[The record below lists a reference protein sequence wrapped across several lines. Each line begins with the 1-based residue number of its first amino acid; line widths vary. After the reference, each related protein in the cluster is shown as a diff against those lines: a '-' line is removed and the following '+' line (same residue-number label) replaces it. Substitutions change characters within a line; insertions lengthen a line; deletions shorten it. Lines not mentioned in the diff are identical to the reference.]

1 METSRALSAP
11 GSRRRF
17 PALAVLLTAAA
28 LPLAGCATNAATGK
42 SQLNFY
48 SEAKEI
54 EMGRQ
59 ADAEITGQMGM
70 LDDPEMQ
77 AYVSSLGME
86 LAKKSERPNL
96 PWSFKVMDDPMV
108 NAFAL
113 PGGFVYVTRGILGHL
128 SSEAELAAV
137 LGHEIGHVT
146 AQHSVNQMSKQQFGQ
161 GALMVGSILA
171 PQVAAAAGD
180 LVGQGMQML
189 FLKYGR
195 DDERQSDDLGLR
207 YMSNTGYE
215 TREMPKVFELLGAV
229 SAKAGAGRVP
239 AYMSSHPDPGERAVR
254 AKKAIAER
262 NYPPGEVGAE
272 SYVARLDGLAFGT
285 DPRQGFFE
293 GNAFYHPGLGFQ
305 VRFPDGWKVANE
317 ATRVAAVNPEGS
329 AMVQLELVQVASPA
343 VAAQQFAS
351 AEGISVIGQGSEP
364 VNSLDA
370 ARVDFSAARQDGSQ
384 LVGREVFVSHDS
396 RVYSLL
402 GVGAQQAMEQNGKAI
417 VGALG
422 SFARITDPAKLNV
435 QPQRIEVVRLPRE
448 MTFDEFVAS
457 YPSTADRATVALVN
471 SVSNGA
477 TALPAGRPMKRLVGG
492 VKSAKP

>member
-1 METSRALSAP
+1 METSRAHNAL
-11 GSRRRF
+11 GFRRRI
-17 PALAVLLTAAA
+17 PALAILLTGAP
-28 LPLAGCATNAATGK
+28 LLLAGCATNPATGK

-59 ADAEITGQMGM
+59 ADAEISGQMGM

-77 AYVSSLGME
+77 AYVSGIGLE
-86 LAKKSERPNL
+86 LAKKSERPGL

-146 AQHSVNQMSKQQFGQ
+146 AQHSMNQMSKQQLGQ

-171 PQVAAAAGD
+171 PEVAAAAGE

-254 AKKAIAER
+254 ARKMIAER
-262 NYPPGEVGAE
+262 NYPQGEVGGP
-272 SYVARLDGLAFGT
+272 SYVERLDGLPFGT

-293 GNAFYHPGLGFQ
+293 GNAFYHPALGFQ

-317 ATRVAAVNPEGS
+317 ATRVAAINPEGS
-329 AMVQLELVQVASPA
+329 AMVQLELVQVQSPE
-343 VAAQQFAS
+343 VAAQQFAA
-351 AEGISVIGQGSEP
+351 AEGISVLGQGREP
-364 VNSLDA
+364 VSGLDA

-384 LVGREVFVSHDS
+384 LVGREVFVAHDG

-402 GVGAQQAMEQNGKAI
+402 GVGAQEAMSQNQKAI

-422 SFARITDPAKLNV
+422 SFAKLTDPARLNV

-448 MTFDEFVAS
+448 MSFDEFLS
-457 YPSTADRATVALVN
+457 TYPSNADRATVALVN
-471 SVSNGA
+471 SISNGA

-492 VKSAKP
+492 VTRAKQ